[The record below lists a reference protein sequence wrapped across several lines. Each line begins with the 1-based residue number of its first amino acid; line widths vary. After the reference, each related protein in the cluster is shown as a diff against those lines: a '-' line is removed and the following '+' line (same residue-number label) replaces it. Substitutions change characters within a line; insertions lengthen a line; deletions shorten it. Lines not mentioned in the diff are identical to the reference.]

1 MHKYDI
7 NVDPSNQV
15 KPIGMN
21 MRDVESFRRALAA
34 LDIVISDCCH
44 VRAGNSTQGLAAE
57 IGIDNG
63 LDGE

>member
-1 MHKYDI
+1 MHRFHI
-7 NVDPSNQV
+7 NVVPSNQV
-15 KPIGMN
+15 KPIGMK

-44 VRAGNSTQGLAAE
+44 VRAGNSTQGLAGE
-57 IGIDNG
+57 IGSHNG